1 MGKKG
6 TGKLELPQES
16 VFKSGFVSLVGR
28 PNVGKS
34 TLINHLVGEKVAIVS
49 AKPQT
54 TRSVIR
60 GFVTIPNQ
68 AQIVLVDTPGIHKP
82 RYLLSAH
89 IVEQAMYVLDE
100 VDWNLFLVDATAAPG
115 KGDEFIAKALGDK
128 CKKTFLLLNKT
139 DRVTKQDRD
148 RYLKEY
154 QALGDFADV
163 LMISAKHSQGLD
175 GLKERL
181 VTRLPEGEPMY
192 PEDEYT
198 DQSTSVIAA
207 ELIREQVFRLTG
219 EEIPHASSVYIEQ
232 FEPRSENL
240 TYIGAVIVV
249 ERPNQKAIVIGKN
262 GQKLKEIGSAA
273 RTSLQHFLGTQVFLE
288 LFIKVIP
295 QWRNE
300 RRRLTQLGYE
310 NQFGR
315 K

>member
-1 MGKKG
+1 MGKK
-6 TGKLELPQES
+6 TGKLELPQPA
-16 VFKSGFVSLVGR
+16 FRSGFVSLVGR

-60 GFVTIPNQ
+60 GFVTIPDR
-68 AQIVLVDTPGIHKP
+68 AQIVFVDTPGIHKP
-82 RYLLSAH
+82 RYLLSQQ

-100 VDWNLFLVDATAAPG
+100 VDWHLFLVDATTAPG

-128 CKKTFLLLNKT
+128 CKKTFLLLNKI
-139 DRVTKQDRD
+139 DRSAKHDKDRF
-148 RYLKEY
+148 LKDY

-163 LMISAKHSQGLD
+163 LLISAKHSTGLD
-175 GLKERL
+175 GLKDRL
-181 VTRLPEGEPMY
+181 IAKLPAGEPMY

-198 DQSTSVIAA
+198 DQSTSMIAA
-207 ELIREQVFRLTG
+207 ELIREQVFRMTG

-232 FEPRSENL
+232 FEVRSEDL

-262 GQKLKEIGSAA
+262 GLKLKEIGTAA
-273 RTSLQHFLGTQVFLE
+273 RTSLQHFLGTQVYLE
-288 LFIKVIP
+288 LFVKVIP

-300 RRRLTQLGYE
+300 RNRLRQLGYH
-310 NQFGR
+310 NDYG
-315 K
+315 KS